1 MQILLADVEHARHIG
16 KRLSRVLS
24 VPLTR
29 GYFLAALVL
38 GYRDWNLLL
47 SLSPNAHA
55 TSLPDEKC
63 CPLAVRWR
71 REYQARILC
80 QTTGISAERAA
91 AIVERVRPSHGFT
104 YEPSPHRPIPD
115 QANPALSP
123 EDLYGIH
130 ESLRYVWDVACRR
143 AEFARPMTAVAHRF
157 DEVVWSEYDPWQFG
171 RIDLH
176 RLYLSLC
183 GQPPRAQK
191 WLQDEQAH
199 RIRAS
204 LKAILARLENIH
216 GSSRVAVDGLAA
228 AIERLDA
235 VVDRWH
241 KASRPHMSEPISYI
255 GHPLVHDEIPALL
268 KALGL
273 DPDLDLRTVEIA
285 AWSPRRAR
293 AILAALDAAPIGVQQ
308 TPVAKYVRATITK
321 GLRTAANMESR
332 VARRR
337 APMTRSWHICV
348 VNEAALHR
356 IATRPGTT
364 ALDAIATAGVS
375 GLGRLVAVPVEPVRA
390 GELT

>member
-1 MQILLADVEHARHIG
+1 
-16 KRLSRVLS
+16 
-24 VPLTR
+24 
-29 GYFLAALVL
+29 
-38 GYRDWNLLL
+38 
-47 SLSPNAHA
+47 
-55 TSLPDEKC
+55 
-63 CPLAVRWR
+63 
-71 REYQARILC
+71 
-80 QTTGISAERAA
+80 
-91 AIVERVRPSHGFT
+91 
-104 YEPSPHRPIPD
+104 
-115 QANPALSP
+115 
-123 EDLYGIH
+123 
-130 ESLRYVWDVACRR
+130 
-143 AEFARPMTAVAHRF
+143 MTAVAHRL

-204 LKAILARLENIH
+204 LKAILARIENIH
-216 GSSRVAVDGLAA
+216 GSSRAAVNGLAA

-241 KASRPHMSEPISYI
+241 KASHPHMNEPISYI
-255 GHPLVHDEIPALL
+255 GHPLIHDEIPALL

-273 DPDLDLRTVEIA
+273 DPDRDLLTVETA
-285 AWSPRRAR
+285 AWFPQRAR

-308 TPVAKYVRATITK
+308 SPVAKYMKAMVTK

-337 APMTRSWHICV
+337 APMVRSWHICV

-356 IATRPGTT
+356 IATRPGKT
-364 ALDAIATAGVS
+364 ALDAIASAGVS
-375 GLGRLVAVPVEPVRA
+375 GMGRLVAVPVEPVQA
-390 GELT
+390 GEIA